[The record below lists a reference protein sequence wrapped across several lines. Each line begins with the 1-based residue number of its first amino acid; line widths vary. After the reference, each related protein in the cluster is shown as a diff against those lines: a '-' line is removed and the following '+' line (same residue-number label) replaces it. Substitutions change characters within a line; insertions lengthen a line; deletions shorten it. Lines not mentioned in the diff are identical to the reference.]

1 MTDWIK
7 QTRPN
12 YTLTPETHFS
22 FKSTQRFKN
31 KGWKMMIHAN
41 DKRENVGI
49 LTSDKVDFRPKLL
62 QEK

>member
-1 MTDWIK
+1 M
-7 QTRPN
+7 
-12 YTLTPETHFS
+12 LTQQTHFS

-41 DKRENVGI
+41 DKRANVAI
-49 LTSDKVDFRPKLL
+49 LISDKVDVRPKLL